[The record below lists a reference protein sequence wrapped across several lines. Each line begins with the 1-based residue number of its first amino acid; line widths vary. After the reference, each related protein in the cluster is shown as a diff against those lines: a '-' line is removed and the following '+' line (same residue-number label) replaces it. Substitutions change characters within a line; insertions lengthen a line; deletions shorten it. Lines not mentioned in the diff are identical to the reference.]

1 MSNIVLIGM
10 PGCGKSRVGV
20 LLAKALGYL
29 FDDVDLL
36 ISRRAGKP
44 LQKILD
50 EDGLEYFLRLEEEL
64 GSTLDAD
71 RTVIATGGSMVLS
84 EKAMAHLK
92 SMGEVVFIDVPFA
105 EIDSV
110 EYHESFAVGTRTYG
124 VASSRLLLGSFQSEE
139 LGAYTLYAYSPCKS
153 AIVIRD
159 GDHVLAVGCKTAEE
173 TKALYEQLKEAV
185 S

>member
-1 MSNIVLIGM
+1 M
-10 PGCGKSRVGV
+10 PGSGKSTVGV

-64 GSTLDAD
+64 GSTLAAD

-105 EIDSV
+105 EIERRVTNIKTRGIVFHPNETLADVYRERLPLYERYADRTLRVGAGDTIEDTVDS
-110 EYHESFAVGTRTYG
+110 FLR
-124 VASSRLLLGSFQSEE
+124 Q
-139 LGAYTLYAYSPCKS
+139 
-153 AIVIRD
+153 
-159 GDHVLAVGCKTAEE
+159 KTA
-173 TKALYEQLKEAV
+173 
-185 S
+185 

>member
-1 MSNIVLIGM
+1 M
-10 PGCGKSRVGV
+10 PGSGKSTVGV

-92 SMGEVVFIDVPFA
+92 SMGEVVFIDVPFS
-105 EIDSV
+105 EIERRVTNIKTRGIVFHPNETLADVYRERLPLYERYADRTLRVGAGDTIEDTVDS
-110 EYHESFAVGTRTYG
+110 FLR
-124 VASSRLLLGSFQSEE
+124 Q
-139 LGAYTLYAYSPCKS
+139 
-153 AIVIRD
+153 
-159 GDHVLAVGCKTAEE
+159 KTA
-173 TKALYEQLKEAV
+173 
-185 S
+185 

>member
-1 MSNIVLIGM
+1 M
-10 PGCGKSRVGV
+10 PGSGKSTVGV

-64 GSTLDAD
+64 GSTLAAD

-105 EIDSV
+105 EIERRVTNIKTRGIVFHPNETLADVYRGRLPLYERYADRTLRVGAGDTIEDTVDS
-110 EYHESFAVGTRTYG
+110 FLR
-124 VASSRLLLGSFQSEE
+124 Q
-139 LGAYTLYAYSPCKS
+139 
-153 AIVIRD
+153 
-159 GDHVLAVGCKTAEE
+159 KTA
-173 TKALYEQLKEAV
+173 
-185 S
+185 

>member
-1 MSNIVLIGM
+1 MNNIILIGM
-10 PGCGKSRVGV
+10 PGSGKSTVGV

-71 RTVIATGGSMVLS
+71 RTVIATGCSMVLS

-92 SMGEVVFIDVPFA
+92 GMGEVVFIDVPFA
-105 EIDSV
+105 EIERRVTNIKTRGIVFHPNETLADVYRERLPLYERYADRTLRVGAGDTIEDTVDS
-110 EYHESFAVGTRTYG
+110 FLR
-124 VASSRLLLGSFQSEE
+124 Q
-139 LGAYTLYAYSPCKS
+139 
-153 AIVIRD
+153 
-159 GDHVLAVGCKTAEE
+159 KTA
-173 TKALYEQLKEAV
+173 
-185 S
+185 